1 MDERMKSR
9 RLSNGLQHAK
19 AVLERFRLPL
29 LILALGALLLL
40 LPSRGTGKAAQ
51 DTQPQVQQ
59 TQPEDDM
66 RQALSRLLSS
76 MEGVGRVELLLTTS
90 GSDEVFYQTDVRQS
104 GETSEETTVFSA
116 NQSAQKTP
124 VVTKTKKASY
134 AGAVVVCDGA
144 DSAVVRLRIVQAVS
158 ALTGLGSDK
167 ISVIKMK
174 QS

>member
-1 MDERMKSR
+1 MKSGRMSDGIR
-9 RLSNGLQHAK
+9 RAR
-19 AVLERFRLPL
+19 AALERFRLPL
-29 LILALGALLLL
+29 LILALGAMLLL
-40 LPSRGTGKAAQ
+40 LPSGRTEKTAQAAQ
-51 DTQPQVQQ
+51 TPVQQ
-59 TQPEDDM
+59 TQPDM
-66 RQALSRLLSS
+66 QQALTRLLSS
-76 MEGVGRVELLLTTS
+76 IEGVGRVELLLTNT
-90 GSDEVFYQTDVRQS
+90 GSDETFYQTDVRRS
-104 GETSEETTVFSA
+104 GETSEETTVFSSS
-116 NQSAQKTP
+116 QSAQKTP